1 MGGRKGVEHESNE
14 VSEQKEDEMLRKYL
28 RMGSQLQRQ
37 PNSLKWGEN
46 DGLQA
51 QRLSR
56 CYSINMIMDQD
67 AEEVE
72 ADTQQAPQTAETIE
86 MECA

>member
-14 VSEQKEDEMLRKYL
+14 MSEQEEDEMLRQYL

-37 PNSLKWGEN
+37 LNSLKWGEN

-72 ADTQQAPQTAETIE
+72 ADTQQASQTAETIE

>member
-1 MGGRKGVEHESNE
+1 
-14 VSEQKEDEMLRKYL
+14 
-28 RMGSQLQRQ
+28 
-37 PNSLKWGEN
+37 
-46 DGLQA
+46 
-51 QRLSR
+51 
-56 CYSINMIMDQD
+56 MIMDQD